1 MGFIY
6 KDPTNLK
13 IEKQQEKCC
22 HGKGCWQM
30 LPKTKSQVPLVMNIF
45 RKF

>member
-13 IEKQQEKCC
+13 VKNNNRKSAF
-22 HGKGCWQM
+22 GK
-30 LPKTKSQVPLVMNIF
+30 LPKTKAQVPLVMNIF
-45 RKF
+45 